1 MGPLSVKREVTSSA
15 DATPTWRSTFGAGK
29 SGKFGGLTYDQALAR
44 QQEMLN
50 AEWFNAN
57 LGTSGATRRG
67 DDGMWGS
74 ISQREWDRYQ
84 SELQARNAQPIQPTV
99 YTNK

>member
-1 MGPLSVKREVTSSA
+1 
-15 DATPTWRSTFGAGK
+15 
-29 SGKFGGLTYDQALAR
+29 
-44 QQEMLN
+44 MLN
-50 AEWFNAN
+50 ADWFNAN

-99 YTNK
+99 YTNQ